1 MKYFSV
7 LTALLYC
14 SVASSQTKTPEVI
27 HLLDCLIGCT
37 AEKIIEEK
45 ISTCASIEID
55 AQVKDQHWLN
65 YLDKN
70 LVINPLTQDT
80 IPEGVYNITAIF
92 IIDKEGCITN
102 MKIENEPGYGLGNK
116 VSNVISRYQEKWYPA
131 IRNGRNVRAYKKQ
144 VVTIIIKNEKCKEKL
159 QEEFMLSPAPN
170 V

>member
-14 SVASSQTKTPEVI
+14 SVASSQTKIPEVI
-27 HLLDCLIGCT
+27 HLLDRPIGCT
-37 AEKIIEEK
+37 VEKIIEEK

-55 AQVKDQHWLN
+55 AQVKDHKHWLN

-70 LVINPLTQDT
+70 LAINPLTQDT
-80 IPEGVYNITAIF
+80 IPEGVYNITAIL

-102 MKIENEPGYGLGNK
+102 MKIENDPGYGLENK

-131 IRNGRNVRAYKKQ
+131 IRNGRNVRGYKKQ

-159 QEEFMLSPAPN
+159 QEEFML
-170 V
+170 